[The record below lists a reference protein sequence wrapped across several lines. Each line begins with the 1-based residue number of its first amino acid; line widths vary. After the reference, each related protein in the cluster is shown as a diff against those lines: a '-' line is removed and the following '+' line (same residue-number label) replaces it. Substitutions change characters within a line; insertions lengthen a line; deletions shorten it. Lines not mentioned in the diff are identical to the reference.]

1 MGEAGS
7 ASLLP
12 PTGLDTR
19 HRRLANAHVEQMCY
33 VHPVTSPA
41 PEYTMSTTTIR
52 LPDELKARIAEAA
65 KRAGTNS
72 HNVILESIVEKVDLA
87 ERRADFDALAG
98 PRYYSCV

>member
-1 MGEAGS
+1 MCEAGS

-19 HRRLANAHVEQMCY
+19 HRRLANAHVVQMCY

-52 LPDELKARIAEAA
+52 LPDELKARIRSEEHTSELQSLM
-65 KRAGTNS
+65 RNS
-72 HNVILESIVEKVDLA
+72 YAVFCLKKTKHQTTTKTQYQH
-87 ERRADFDALAG
+87 RRDKK
-98 PRYYSCV
+98 